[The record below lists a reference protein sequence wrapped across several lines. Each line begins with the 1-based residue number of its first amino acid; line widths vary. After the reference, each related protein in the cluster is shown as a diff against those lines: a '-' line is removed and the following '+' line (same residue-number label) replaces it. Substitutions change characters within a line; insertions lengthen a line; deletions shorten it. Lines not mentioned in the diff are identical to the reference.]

1 MIVDGLFAAAELRL
15 GDRGSERRV
24 RIVRTEYRSRV
35 PAHRTGDRISTDKP
49 SVCSDHQQ
57 RERSTLSSPSPTV
70 VEQRAAAANGQADL
84 PPIDPDS
91 VMNMQDRKLTTRSP
105 QRRAEIELCL

>member
-57 RERSTLSSPSPTV
+57 RTIHLSSPSPTV

-91 VMNMQDRKLTTRSP
+91 VMNMQDRKLTTRHHREGLKSN
-105 QRRAEIELCL
+105 CVFS